1 MLVAPVKIGD
11 NAMTGSGS
19 VVTKDVPDGAL
30 GVGRTRQENKIGFA
44 VKMFEKLKNLK
55 AKQEKGS

>member
-30 GVGRTRQENKIGFA
+30 GVGRARQENKIGFA